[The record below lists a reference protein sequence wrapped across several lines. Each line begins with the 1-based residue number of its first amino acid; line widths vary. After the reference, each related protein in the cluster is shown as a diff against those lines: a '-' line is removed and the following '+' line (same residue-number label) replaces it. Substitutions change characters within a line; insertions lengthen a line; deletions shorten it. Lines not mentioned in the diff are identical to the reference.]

1 MEYLK
6 LIEKKIKEMK
16 SEINNQDYHNI
27 WIVVNNQVRAKQVL
41 DSIRREMLSKNYKVI
56 SPPQVM
62 TYDLAFLYLAAEIC
76 LGIYNRNKITEYSEE
91 WVDLLNYKVVHKY
104 TQDKKDNKLSRELLN
119 LIALLGKDAR
129 FLIRNIVLYLG
140 DIEGLKG
147 DTSNVESVL
156 KGVYN
161 QYKEEIK
168 NHDYNSTQTFLNS
181 LQGYLALYNKLE
193 NGGSFDFNTKNLPEI
208 MFIEDY
214 EDLEPLFQKI
224 TEKLEELKK
233 FEILK
238 TKIEKIN
245 KFDST
250 NYSDNYTICAYINTL
265 DEAEAIVYKIKEFL
279 KEGKPAENFGIVA
292 CTNEIY
298 DLLVLTFHRYGI
310 LLDKLTPLYLSEPY
324 LTVLSFIKILF
335 KYKYQNIRI
344 SEEDIENIFNHE
356 CSKFFIE
363 DTNFYTKFYGELL
376 IKGPRFYNDPKNVIS
391 EVKEKLK
398 NEQNITKIESFLEV
412 FDKLSRKLDQSND
425 DIILN
430 VVNKV
435 LDYDKIYGTS
445 LRTQFFS
452 AIEEANKVLNEL
464 KDIVKDKSFY
474 EVCFDVL
481 SIASKKQYIDRKQKT
496 EDYEHFIPIV
506 TAEKADNITAKEYLF
521 VCGLDGNFDKQIFS
535 YIPESLVREINEKT
549 NGKKLNE
556 KIPGLEEE
564 TQKIYDKL
572 KNAISKSQNVFLTF
586 SYYDLTNKEKGISNF
601 INLYKKEN
609 QKLGEFK
616 KGYESSADNI
626 TKSETTKSKENKNN
640 ELGEILSLLD
650 DIKKIKVEDL
660 FKKYLEIKKRP
671 FDNNT
676 IELNVKYELGTFI
689 YCPREFLFDIIGEV
703 TGVKKVEVKTKEIL
717 RGEFW
722 HKVFENAAKKEGFNS
737 DNENDIFECLEKS
750 FNDLLQTKEYN
761 LQTKKYNLDEFETFY
776 GNNTEVIKNI
786 VLSTFAENE
795 AKRRKKGYKTI
806 EVESE
811 KTVEVNKEFKNGDK
825 TTQYIFKLT
834 GKIDRIDKTNDGQIA
849 IIDYKIKEKNYKV
862 KFLTS
867 SKEKNGEYCFEL
879 DNKIIQLCLY
889 AYIYAYIYKKYMYE
903 KYQKEL
909 SVSPILSQIQC
920 GILNILGEEE
930 IKNFVYGNSK
940 DIMKFS
946 KEVEKLIDKSLDKFC
961 EFLSINLSAAI
972 SFQNGIVNRSYDIDS
987 IIGICKYC
995 TYKDICL
1002 SLTIKES

>member
-6 LIEKKIKEMK
+6 LIEEKLKEMGNDEIKIK
-16 SEINNQDYHNI
+16 DYHNI

-91 WVDLLNYKVVHKY
+91 WIDLLNYKVVHNFI
-104 TQDKKDNKLSRELLN
+104 KKKQNEVNEKTRELLN

-140 DIEGLKG
+140 DIEGLKD
-147 DTSNVESVL
+147 DTSNVEGVL

-161 QYKEEIK
+161 QYRKDIDK
-168 NHDYNSTQTFLNS
+168 HDYNTTKTFLNS

-193 NGGSFDFNTKNLPEI
+193 EIENGKSENINTKNLPEI

-214 EDLEPLFQKI
+214 EDLEPLFKKI
-224 TEKLEELKK
+224 TKKLEELNIIK
-233 FEILK
+233 
-238 TKIEKIN
+238 KIEKIN

-250 NYSDNYTICAYINTL
+250 NYSNNYTICAYINTL
-265 DEAEAIVYKIKEFL
+265 DEAEAIVYEIKEKLL
-279 KEGKPAENFGIVA
+279 KNWEAAENFGIVA

-363 DTNFYTKFYGELL
+363 DTNFYTKFYSELL
-376 IKGPRFYNDPKNVIS
+376 IKGPRFYNNPKNVIS

-398 NEQNITKIESFLEV
+398 KEQNINNDNLEKIENFLKACKV
-412 FDKLSRKLDQSND
+412 LSESLDQSND

-452 AIEEANKVLNEL
+452 AMEEANKVLNEL
-464 KDIVKDKSFY
+464 KNIVKDKSFY

-481 SIASKKQYIDRKQKT
+481 SIASKKQYIDRKQTT

-506 TAEKADNITAKEYLF
+506 TAEKADNITAREYLF

-549 NGKKLNE
+549 NKKKFNE

-572 KNAISKSQNVFLTF
+572 KNAISKSKKVLLTF

-616 KGYESSADNI
+616 KGYESSSGNN
-626 TKSETTKSKENKNN
+626 TKSETIKPKENKNN
-640 ELGEILSLLD
+640 ELREILSLLEE
-650 DIKKIKVEDL
+650 IKKIKVEDL
-660 FKKYLEIKKRP
+660 FKKYLLEIKKRP
-671 FDNNT
+671 FDNTT

-689 YCPREFLFDIIGEV
+689 YCPRKFLFDIIGEV

-722 HKVFENAAKKEGFNS
+722 HKVFENAARKEGFNS
-737 DNENDIFECLEKS
+737 DKENDIFECLKQS

-761 LQTKKYNLDEFETFY
+761 LDEFETFY
-776 GNNTEVIKNI
+776 GNNPEVIEKI
-786 VLSTFAENE
+786 VLSTFAKNE
-795 AKRRKKGYKTI
+795 AKRRKKGYETI

-811 KTVEVNKEFKNGDK
+811 KTVEVNK
-825 TTQYIFKLT
+825 QYKFKLT
-834 GKIDRIDKTNDGQIA
+834 GKIDRIDKTNDGQRA
-849 IIDYKIKEKNYKV
+849 IIDYKISERKPDVGFIYNWRYLK
-862 KFLTS
+862 TS
-867 SKEKNGEYCFEL
+867 K
-879 DNKIIQLCLY
+879 DTIQLCLY
-889 AYIYAYIYKKYMYE
+889 AYIYS
-903 KYQKEL
+903 L
-909 SVSPILSQIQC
+909 STNQPINSIKC

-930 IKNFVYGNSK
+930 IKNLRYQNNDASQIVWG
-940 DIMKFS
+940 
-946 KEVEKLIDKSLDKFC
+946 LIDTSLDKFC
-961 EFLSINLSAAI
+961 EFLSKDLSAAI
-972 SFQNGIVNRSYDIDS
+972 SFQNGIVNRSYDIDT
-987 IIGICKYC
+987 IIEENNCKYC
-995 TYKDICL
+995 IYKDICL
-1002 SLTIKES
+1002 SLTIKEN